1 MRLVCY
7 LLNPKSN
14 RNLYNL
20 ETGDKSDSNS
30 AFGPADGARA
40 PLFNKDKIWGQV

>member
-7 LLNPKSN
+7 LLSPKSN
-14 RNLYNL
+14 RRLYNL
-20 ETGDKSDSNS
+20 QTGDKPGSNS

-40 PLFNKDKIWGQV
+40 RLFNKDKICS